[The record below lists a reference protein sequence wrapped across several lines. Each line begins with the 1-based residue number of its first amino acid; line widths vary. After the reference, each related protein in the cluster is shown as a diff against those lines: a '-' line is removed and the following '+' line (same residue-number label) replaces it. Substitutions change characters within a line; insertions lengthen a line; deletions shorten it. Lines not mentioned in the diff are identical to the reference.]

1 MNKDLI
7 MSGKL
12 NHLEL
17 IDSVPFVLNEIIN
30 QYNPFKAAKED
41 IHSTHLDNNDESHFY
56 YLVLTWAYPEGD
68 PQVLADELCEQIDMQ
83 STQVYRKLG
92 AWIQRFC
99 DHQGGWTL
107 VHQYYD
113 HTIWANRGDSI
124 ELHCDD
130 HHIYITFHFSGQ
142 W

>member
-17 IDSVPFVLNEIIN
+17 INSVPFVLNEIIN
-30 QYNPFKAAKED
+30 QYNPFKDAKED
-41 IHSTHLDNNDESHFY
+41 IKSTHLDNNDESHFY
-56 YLVLTWAYPEGD
+56 YLVLTWEYPQGD
-68 PQVLADELCEQIDMQ
+68 PKVLEDELCDQIAYQ
-83 STQVYRKLG
+83 STQIYHKLEI
-92 AWIQRFC
+92 WIQRFC
-99 DHQGGWTL
+99 YHQGNWTQ
-107 VHQYYD
+107 VHRYHD
-113 HTIWANRGDSI
+113 HAIWANKGDSI

-130 HHIYITFHFSGQ
+130 NHLYITFHFSGQ